1 MICIIVQV
9 QKIAINHVKSLY
21 NTPIANHC
29 TMFIIILLILQEPPQ
44 SEQIAPSPRAPA
56 FQRPLTT
63 YNKSCAITGY
73 TGVCEVCT
81 MDRDTLLEAT
91 NTIKAGDRC
100 ENACWLT
107 EAANALAHELIYAN
121 NGQVGKYDAW
131 QVASMIEAAT
141 NAAMMEVAILSE
153 YLCDE
158 AREKAEKA
166 NQQREGYAPK
176 N

>member
-1 MICIIVQV
+1 
-9 QKIAINHVKSLY
+9 
-21 NTPIANHC
+21 
-29 TMFIIILLILQEPPQ
+29 
-44 SEQIAPSPRAPA
+44 
-56 FQRPLTT
+56 
-63 YNKSCAITGY
+63 
-73 TGVCEVCT
+73 
-81 MDRDTLLEAT
+81 MDRDTLLKAT

-131 QVASMIEAAT
+131 QVASM
-141 NAAMMEVAILSE
+141 MEVAILSE

-158 AREKAEKA
+158 AREKTEKA

>member
-1 MICIIVQV
+1 MYKYK
-9 QKIAINHVKSLY
+9 KIAINHVKSLY

-29 TMFIIILLILQEPPQ
+29 TMIYNNIVE
-44 SEQIAPSPRAPA
+44 IAGTATERADSTEPRAPA